1 MKRKIFI
8 VLCFISMF
16 VFLLPQQK
24 INVEAKSKEINI
36 FENSKKID
44 NNIDYEFS
52 HEIKSISVVIK
63 FNSSQS
69 TIDTYNNKQYTLKEK
84 DEKLKKERLKNKELA
99 VIKNNC
105 LNKEMN
111 LSKYGYEFSEY
122 SPFAFKTFNDLKT
135 YLKNDENYYVR
146 NVFKP

>member
-1 MKRKIFI
+1 MGG
-8 VLCFISMF
+8 
-16 VFLLPQQK
+16 
-24 INVEAKSKEINI
+24 KS
-36 FENSKKID
+36 
-44 NNIDYEFS
+44 
-52 HEIKSISVVIK
+52 
-63 FNSSQS
+63 
-69 TIDTYNNKQYTLKEK
+69 K

-135 YLKNDENYYVR
+135 LEDDKKLLSKLSKNSDVQKIYINAEYNKYLEIKNKIKNILIV
-146 NVFKP
+146 